1 MTGQTGATL
10 LRQGDEWY
18 DKTMKAQDLDCWLT
32 EEGISFFT
40 GVPDTFLAPLLS
52 LWEALPRE
60 RHLPAPREDLAVGLA
75 VGAALAGERPLLYM
89 QNSGLGYSLEALA
102 SLPMIYR
109 VPLIL
114 LVSHRGPEDIGWEEH
129 RIMGEKT
136 EELLAL
142 FSIPFSRL
150 ERCWREGQ
158 ERSIRETLAQKGL
171 YALLVGRGGLE

>member
-1 MTGQTGATL
+1 
-10 LRQGDEWY
+10 
-18 DKTMKAQDLDCWLT
+18 MKAQELDCWLK
-32 EEGISFFT
+32 EEGFSFFT

-60 RHLPAPREDLAVGLA
+60 RHLPAAREDLAVGLA

-89 QNSGLGYSLEALA
+89 QNSGLGYSLEALC

-109 VPLIL
+109 VPLL
-114 LVSHRGPEDIGWEEH
+114 L
-129 RIMGEKT
+129 MGKKT
-136 EELLAL
+136 EELLTL

-150 ERCWREGQ
+150 ERGWRDGQ
-158 ERSIRETLAQKGL
+158 ERAIRETLAQKGL